1 MVLFISDLHLCAS
14 RPEINR
20 IFFEFL
26 RREAGRA
33 SDLYILGDLF
43 EYWAGDDDIGDDLNR
58 EVADALAACA
68 QKGTRVRIMHGN
80 RDFLL
85 GPGFAEASGARLL
98 EDPTMLDLF
107 GTKTLI
113 THGDALCTDD
123 HDYQA
128 FRTQV
133 RSPSWQKAFLTKPLA
148 ERKEMIAAA
157 RARSEAEKSR
167 KPMEIMDVNQ
177 GAVEAL
183 LREHGYPR
191 LIHGHTHRPARH
203 EHRVDGRLCERW
215 VLPDWYETGG
225 ALRCD
230 ENGCRAEKIRP

>member
-1 MVLFISDLHLCAS
+1 MVLFISDLHLCTT

-26 RREAGRA
+26 RREAARA

-43 EYWAGDDDIGDDLNR
+43 EYWAGDDDISDDLNH
-58 EVADALAACA
+58 EVASALAACA
-68 QKGTRVRIMHGN
+68 RAGTRVWLMHGN
-80 RDFLL
+80 RDFLI
-85 GPGFAEASGARLL
+85 GPAFERASGARLL
-98 EDPTMLDLF
+98 QDPTMLDLF
-107 GTKTLI
+107 GTKTLV

-128 FRTQV
+128 FRAQV
-133 RSPSWQKAFLTKPLA
+133 RSPTWQKEFLAKPLV
-148 ERKEMIAAA
+148 ERKKTIAGA
-157 RARSEAEKSR
+157 RARSEEEKSR
-167 KPMEIMDVNQ
+167 KPMEIMDVNR

-215 VLPDWYETGG
+215 VLPDWYATGG
-225 ALRCD
+225 ALVCD
-230 ENGCRAEKIRP
+230 ESGCRPEKV